1 MLILPTPYDIDSL
14 YTIQRIQPQ
23 IVYVRIQ
30 NNNQY
35 QSDNDIAPSLSLFV
49 LRQYQ
54 QINAF
59 YTSKGNE
66 SKAGETEGNKTN
78 NIMTMALIY
87 CVKIIIAVRL
97 VRHQRSL
104 F

>member
-14 YTIQRIQPQ
+14 CSYRRIQPQ
-23 IVYVRIQ
+23 IVYMRIQ

-35 QSDNDIAPSLSLFV
+35 QSYKDIAYSLSLFV
-49 LRQYQ
+49 LRRYQ
-54 QINAF
+54 QMNVF
-59 YTSKGNE
+59 YISKGNE
-66 SKAGETEGNKTN
+66 SEAGEIEGNKTN

-87 CVKIIIAVRL
+87 CVKIIIAVSLFRL
-97 VRHQRSL
+97 LRSL